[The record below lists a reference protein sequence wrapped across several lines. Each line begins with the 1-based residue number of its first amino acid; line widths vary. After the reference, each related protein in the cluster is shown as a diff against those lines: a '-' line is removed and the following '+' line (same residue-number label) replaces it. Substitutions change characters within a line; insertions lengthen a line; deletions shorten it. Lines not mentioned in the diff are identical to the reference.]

1 MALRQ
6 PKDFVIEIHV
16 DRKRQFHY
24 TDLETNTDASV
35 LVLIDGDTVE
45 WVLHG
50 FIFPRTFQIDFGTA
64 NPFQLGR
71 TVSLRGNDSIMAP
84 PLNFPFKTY
93 PHNRLMK
100 YTVSLANG
108 WSDDPDI
115 VPAPGDPTLHGDRFL
130 PASKIKWDDATTQ
143 VKIVLTQPDMT
154 ADATGNGGYAQVTW
168 SWQTDQPNPQPFS
181 LQFSAPAGQNTVP
194 AGWPSAAEDS
204 AIMNGVPAI
213 QLYLPPGY
221 NGEVT
226 PFTVT
231 TTDAGGNQISVS
243 GTLLIT

>member
-50 FIFPRTFQIDFGTA
+50 FIFPRTFQIDFGTS

-71 TVSLRGNDSIMAP
+71 SVSLRGNDSIMAP

-130 PASKIKWDDATTQ
+130 PAGAITWYDATQ
-143 VKIVLTQPDMT
+143 KQIVLTPANMT
-154 ADATGNGGYAQVTW
+154 ADATGNGGYAPVTW
-168 SWQTDQPNPQPFS
+168 SWQADQPNPQPFS
-181 LQFSAPAGQNTVP
+181 VQFEAGIAPGIP
-194 AGWPSAAEDS
+194 PGWPTAEQDS
-204 AIMNGVPAI
+204 AISNGVPAI
-213 QLYLPPGY
+213 QLYLKPGY
-221 NGEVT
+221 NT
-226 PFTVT
+226 ATTFTLT
-231 TTDAGGNQISVS
+231 TTDADGNPISAP
-243 GTLLIT
+243 GTLLVT